1 MLKMNIEPSLQNKY
15 DELRKYLLSLKKV
28 AVAYSSGVDS
38 TFLLKTAVDTLS
50 RENVLALTAKS
61 HSFPRRELDESI
73 AFCKT
78 ENIRQIVFESEELS
92 IDGFSNNSPNR
103 CYICKK
109 ELFSKIKIIANKN
122 GINAVV
128 EGSNAD
134 DVNDYRPGMRAVAEL
149 EVLSPLKKVGLTK
162 NEIRTLSKQLGLKTW
177 NKQSFACLSSRF
189 VYGEQITVQKLD
201 MIDSSEQLLLDLG
214 FTQVRVRIHN
224 DVARIEVLPN
234 ETEMVIQYKDII
246 NSKLKEFGFRY
257 VTLDLGGY
265 RTGSMNDSLN
275 LT

>member
-1 MLKMNIEPSLQNKY
+1 MLKMNIESSLQNKY
-15 DELRKYLLSLKKV
+15 LELKKYLLSLNSV

-50 RENVLALTAKS
+50 RDNVLALTAKS
-61 HSFPRRELDESI
+61 HSFPKRELDESI
-73 AFCKT
+73 EFCKS

-92 IDGFSNNSPNR
+92 IDGFSNNPPDR

-109 ELFSKIKIIANKN
+109 ELFSKIKSIARENN
-122 GINAVV
+122 INAVI

-134 DVNDYRPGMRAVAEL
+134 DINDYRPGMRAVAEL
-149 EVLSPLKKVGLTK
+149 EILSPLKKVGLTK
-162 NEIRTLSKQLGLKTW
+162 NEIRALSKQLGLKTW

-189 VYGEQITVQKLD
+189 VYGEKITVQKLD
-201 MIDSSEQLLLDLG
+201 MIDKSEQLLLDLG
-214 FTQVRVRIHN
+214 FKQVRVRIHN

-234 ETEMVIQYKDII
+234 EIERVMQFKDTIY
-246 NSKLKEFGFRY
+246 SKFKEYGFRY
-257 VTLDLGGY
+257 VTLDLRGY

-275 LT
+275 I

>member
-1 MLKMNIEPSLQNKY
+1 MNIEPSLQNKY

-92 IDGFSNNSPNR
+92 IDGFSNNPPNR

>member
-1 MLKMNIEPSLQNKY
+1 MLKMNIESSLQNKY
-15 DELRKYLLSLKKV
+15 LELKKYLSSLNSV

-38 TFLLKTAVDTLS
+38 TFLLKTAVDTLH
-50 RENVLALTAKS
+50 RDNVLALTAKS
-61 HSFPRRELDESI
+61 HSFPKRELNESI
-73 AFCKT
+73 EFCKS

-92 IDGFSNNSPNR
+92 IDGFSNNPPDR

-109 ELFSKIKIIANKN
+109 ELFSKIKGIARENN
-122 GINAVV
+122 INAVV

-134 DVNDYRPGMRAVAEL
+134 DINDYRPGMRAVAEL
-149 EVLSPLKKVGLTK
+149 EILSPLKKVGLTK
-162 NEIRTLSKQLGLKTW
+162 NEIRALSKQLGLKTW

-189 VYGEQITVQKLD
+189 VYGEKITVQKLD
-201 MIDSSEQLLLDLG
+201 MIDKSEQLLLDLG
-214 FTQVRVRIHN
+214 FKQVRVRIHN

-234 ETEMVIQYKDII
+234 EIERVMQFKDTIY
-246 NSKLKEFGFRY
+246 SKFKEYGFRY

-275 LT
+275 I

>member
-1 MLKMNIEPSLQNKY
+1 MLKMNIESSLQNKY
-15 DELRKYLLSLKKV
+15 LELKKYLSSLNSV

-38 TFLLKTAVDTLS
+38 TFLLKTAVDTLH
-50 RENVLALTAKS
+50 RDNVLALTAKS
-61 HSFPRRELDESI
+61 HSFPKRELDESI
-73 AFCKT
+73 QFCKS

-92 IDGFSNNSPNR
+92 IDGFSNNPPDR
-103 CYICKK
+103 CYICKR
-109 ELFSKIKIIANKN
+109 ELFSKIKGIARENN
-122 GINAVV
+122 INAVV

-134 DVNDYRPGMRAVAEL
+134 DINDYRPGMRAVAEL
-149 EVLSPLKKVGLTK
+149 DILSPLKKVGLTK

-189 VYGEQITVQKLD
+189 VYGEKITVQKLD
-201 MIDSSEQLLLDLG
+201 MIDKSEQLLLDLG
-214 FTQVRVRIHN
+214 FKQVRVRIHN

-234 ETEMVIQYKDII
+234 EIERVMQFKDAIY
-246 NSKLKEFGFRY
+246 SKFKEYGFRY

-275 LT
+275 I

>member
-1 MLKMNIEPSLQNKY
+1 MLKMNIESSLQNKY
-15 DELRKYLLSLKKV
+15 LELKKYLLSLNSV

-50 RENVLALTAKS
+50 RDNVLALTAKS
-61 HSFPRRELDESI
+61 HSFPKRVLDESI
-73 AFCKT
+73 QFCKS

-92 IDGFSNNSPNR
+92 IDGFSNNPPDR

-109 ELFSKIKIIANKN
+109 ELFSKIKSIARENN
-122 GINAVV
+122 INAVV

-134 DVNDYRPGMRAVAEL
+134 DINDYRPGMRAVAEL
-149 EVLSPLKKVGLTK
+149 EILSPLKKVGLTK
-162 NEIRTLSKQLGLKTW
+162 NEIRALSKQLGLKTW

-189 VYGEQITVQKLD
+189 VYGEKITVQKLD
-201 MIDSSEQLLLDLG
+201 MIDKSEQFLLDLG
-214 FTQVRVRIHN
+214 FKQVCVRIHN

-234 ETEMVIQYKDII
+234 ETERVMQFKDTI
-246 NSKLKEFGFRY
+246 NSKLKEYGFRY

-275 LT
+275 I

>member
-15 DELRKYLLSLKKV
+15 IELKKYLLSLNSV

-38 TFLLKTAVDTLS
+38 TFLLKTAVDTLP
-50 RENVLALTAKS
+50 RDNVLALTAKS
-61 HSFPRRELDESI
+61 HSFPKRELNESI
-73 AFCKT
+73 EFCKS

-92 IDGFSNNSPNR
+92 IDGFSNNPPDR

-109 ELFSKIKIIANKN
+109 ELFSKIKGIADENN
-122 GINAVV
+122 INAVV

-134 DVNDYRPGMRAVAEL
+134 DINDYRPGMCAVSEL
-149 EVLSPLKKVGLTK
+149 EILSPLKRVGLTK
-162 NEIRTLSKQLGLKTW
+162 DEIRALSKQLGLKTW
-177 NKQSFACLSSRF
+177 NKQPFACLSSRF
-189 VYGEQITVQKLD
+189 VYGEKITVQKLD
-201 MIDSSEQLLLDLG
+201 MIDKSEQLLLDLG
-214 FTQVRVRIHN
+214 FKQVRVRIHS

-234 ETEMVIQYKDII
+234 ETERVMQFKDTI
-246 NSKLKEFGFRY
+246 NSKLKEYGFRY

-275 LT
+275 I

>member
-1 MLKMNIEPSLQNKY
+1 MLKMNIESSLQNKY
-15 DELRKYLLSLKKV
+15 LELKKYLSSLNSV

-38 TFLLKTAVDTLS
+38 TFLLKTAVDTLH
-50 RENVLALTAKS
+50 RDNVLALTAKS
-61 HSFPRRELDESI
+61 HSFPKRELDESI
-73 AFCKT
+73 QFCKS

-92 IDGFSNNSPNR
+92 IDGFSNNPPDR

-109 ELFSKIKIIANKN
+109 ELFSKIKSIARENN
-122 GINAVV
+122 INAVI

-134 DVNDYRPGMRAVAEL
+134 DINDYRPGMRAVAEL
-149 EVLSPLKKVGLTK
+149 EILSPLKKVGLTK
-162 NEIRTLSKQLGLKTW
+162 NEIRALSKQLGLKTW

-189 VYGEQITVQKLD
+189 VYGEKITVQKLD
-201 MIDSSEQLLLDLG
+201 MIDKSEQLLLDLG
-214 FTQVRVRIHN
+214 FKQVRVRIHN

-234 ETEMVIQYKDII
+234 ETERVMQFKDTI
-246 NSKLKEFGFRY
+246 NSKLKEYGFRY

-275 LT
+275 I

>member
-1 MLKMNIEPSLQNKY
+1 MLKMNIESSLQNKY
-15 DELRKYLLSLKKV
+15 LELKKYLLSLNSV

-38 TFLLKTAVDTLS
+38 TFLLKTAVDTLH
-50 RENVLALTAKS
+50 RDNVLALTAKS
-61 HSFPRRELDESI
+61 HSFPKRELDESI
-73 AFCKT
+73 QFCKS

-92 IDGFSNNSPNR
+92 IDGFSNNPPDR

-109 ELFSKIKIIANKN
+109 ELFLKIKGIARENN
-122 GINAVV
+122 INAVV

-134 DVNDYRPGMRAVAEL
+134 DINDYRPGMRAVAEL
-149 EVLSPLKKVGLTK
+149 EILSPLKKVGLTK
-162 NEIRTLSKQLGLKTW
+162 NEIRALSKQLGLKTW

-189 VYGEQITVQKLD
+189 VYGEKITVQKLD
-201 MIDSSEQLLLDLG
+201 MIDKSEQLLLDLG
-214 FTQVRVRIHN
+214 FKQVRVRIHN

-234 ETEMVIQYKDII
+234 EIERVMQFKDTIY
-246 NSKLKEFGFRY
+246 SKFKEYGFRY

-275 LT
+275 I

>member
-1 MLKMNIEPSLQNKY
+1 MLKMNIESSLQNKY
-15 DELRKYLLSLKKV
+15 LELKKYLLSLNSV

-38 TFLLKTAVDTLS
+38 TFLLKTAVDTLH
-50 RENVLALTAKS
+50 RDNVLALTAKS
-61 HSFPRRELDESI
+61 YSFPKRELDESI
-73 AFCKT
+73 QFCKS

-92 IDGFSNNSPNR
+92 IDGFSNNPPDR

-109 ELFSKIKIIANKN
+109 ELFSKIKGIARENN
-122 GINAVV
+122 INAVV

-134 DVNDYRPGMRAVAEL
+134 DINDYRPGMRAVAEL
-149 EVLSPLKKVGLTK
+149 DILSPLKKVGLTK
-162 NEIRTLSKQLGLKTW
+162 NEIRALSKQLGLKTW

-189 VYGEQITVQKLD
+189 VYGEKITVQKLD
-201 MIDSSEQLLLDLG
+201 MIDKSEQLLLDLG
-214 FTQVRVRIHN
+214 FKQVRVRIHN

-234 ETEMVIQYKDII
+234 EIERVMQFKDAIY
-246 NSKLKEFGFRY
+246 SKFKEYGFRY

-275 LT
+275 I

>member
-1 MLKMNIEPSLQNKY
+1 MLKMNIESSLQNKY
-15 DELRKYLLSLKKV
+15 LELKKYLSSLNSV

-38 TFLLKTAVDTLS
+38 TFLLKTAVDTLH
-50 RENVLALTAKS
+50 RDNVLALTAKS
-61 HSFPRRELDESI
+61 HSFPKRELDESI
-73 AFCKT
+73 QFCKS

-92 IDGFSNNSPNR
+92 IDGFSNNPPDR

-109 ELFSKIKIIANKN
+109 ELFLKIKGIARENN
-122 GINAVV
+122 INAVV

-134 DVNDYRPGMRAVAEL
+134 DINDYRPGMRAVAEL
-149 EVLSPLKKVGLTK
+149 EILSPLKKVGLTK
-162 NEIRTLSKQLGLKTW
+162 NEIRALSKQLGLKTW

-189 VYGEQITVQKLD
+189 VYGEKITVQKLD
-201 MIDSSEQLLLDLG
+201 MIDKSEQLLLDLG
-214 FTQVRVRIHN
+214 FKQVRVRIHN

-234 ETEMVIQYKDII
+234 EIERVMQFKDTIY
-246 NSKLKEFGFRY
+246 SRFKEYGFRY

-275 LT
+275 I

>member
-1 MLKMNIEPSLQNKY
+1 MLKMNIDSSLQNKY
-15 DELRKYLLSLKKV
+15 LELKKYLSSLNSV

-50 RENVLALTAKS
+50 RDNVLALTAKS
-61 HSFPRRELDESI
+61 HSFPKRELDESI
-73 AFCKT
+73 QFCKS

-92 IDGFSNNSPNR
+92 IDGFSNNPPDR

-109 ELFSKIKIIANKN
+109 ELFSKMKGIARENN
-122 GINAVV
+122 INAVV

-134 DVNDYRPGMRAVAEL
+134 DINDYRPGMRAVAEL
-149 EVLSPLKKVGLTK
+149 EILSPLKKVGLTK
-162 NEIRTLSKQLGLKTW
+162 NEIRALSKQLGLKTW

-189 VYGEQITVQKLD
+189 VYGEKITVQKLD
-201 MIDSSEQLLLDLG
+201 MIDKSEQLLLDLG
-214 FTQVRVRIHN
+214 FKQVRVRIHN

-234 ETEMVIQYKDII
+234 EIERVMQFKDTIY
-246 NSKLKEFGFRY
+246 SKFKEYGFRY

-275 LT
+275 I

>member
-1 MLKMNIEPSLQNKY
+1 MLKMNIESSLQNKY
-15 DELRKYLLSLKKV
+15 LELKKYLSSLNSV

-38 TFLLKTAVDTLS
+38 TFLLKTAVDTLP
-50 RENVLALTAKS
+50 RDNVLALTAKS
-61 HSFPRRELDESI
+61 HSFPKRELDESI
-73 AFCKT
+73 QFCKS

-92 IDGFSNNSPNR
+92 IDGFSNNPPDR

-109 ELFSKIKIIANKN
+109 ELFSKIKGIVRENN
-122 GINAVV
+122 INAVV

-134 DVNDYRPGMRAVAEL
+134 DINDYRPGMRAVAEL
-149 EVLSPLKKVGLTK
+149 DILSPLKKVGLTK

-189 VYGEQITVQKLD
+189 VYGEKITVQKLD
-201 MIDSSEQLLLDLG
+201 MIDKSEQLLLDLG
-214 FTQVRVRIHN
+214 FKQVRVRIHN

-234 ETEMVIQYKDII
+234 EIERVMQFKDTIY
-246 NSKLKEFGFRY
+246 SKFKEYGFRY

-275 LT
+275 I

>member
-1 MLKMNIEPSLQNKY
+1 MLKMNIESSLQNKY
-15 DELRKYLLSLKKV
+15 LELKKYLSSLNSV

-50 RENVLALTAKS
+50 RDNVLALTAKS
-61 HSFPRRELDESI
+61 HSFPKRELDESI
-73 AFCKT
+73 QFCKS

-92 IDGFSNNSPNR
+92 IDGFTNNPPDR

-109 ELFSKIKIIANKN
+109 ELFSKIKGIARENN
-122 GINAVV
+122 INAVV

-134 DVNDYRPGMRAVAEL
+134 DINDYRPGMRAVAEL
-149 EVLSPLKKVGLTK
+149 EILSPLKKVGLTK
-162 NEIRTLSKQLGLKTW
+162 NEIRALSKQLGLKTW

-189 VYGEQITVQKLD
+189 VYGEKITVQKLD
-201 MIDSSEQLLLDLG
+201 MIDKSEQLLLDLG
-214 FTQVRVRIHN
+214 FKQVRVRIHN

-234 ETEMVIQYKDII
+234 EIERVMQFKDTIY
-246 NSKLKEFGFRY
+246 SKFKEYGFRY

-275 LT
+275 I

>member
-1 MLKMNIEPSLQNKY
+1 MLKMNIESSLQNKY
-15 DELRKYLLSLKKV
+15 LELKKYLSSLNSV

-38 TFLLKTAVDTLS
+38 TFLLKTAVDTLH
-50 RENVLALTAKS
+50 RDNVLALTAKS
-61 HSFPRRELDESI
+61 HSFPKRELDESI
-73 AFCKT
+73 EFCKS

-92 IDGFSNNSPNR
+92 IDGFCNNPPDR

-109 ELFSKIKIIANKN
+109 ELFSKIKGIARENN
-122 GINAVV
+122 INAVV

-134 DVNDYRPGMRAVAEL
+134 DINDYRPGMRAVAEL
-149 EVLSPLKKVGLTK
+149 DILSPLKKVGLTK
-162 NEIRTLSKQLGLKTW
+162 NEIRALSKQLGLKTW

-189 VYGEQITVQKLD
+189 VYGEKITVQKLD
-201 MIDSSEQLLLDLG
+201 MIDKSEQLLLDLG
-214 FTQVRVRIHN
+214 FKQVRVRIHN

-234 ETEMVIQYKDII
+234 EIERVMQFKDTIY
-246 NSKLKEFGFRY
+246 SKFKEYGFRY

-275 LT
+275 I

>member
-1 MLKMNIEPSLQNKY
+1 MLKMNIESSLQNKY
-15 DELRKYLLSLKKV
+15 LELKKYLSSLNSV

-38 TFLLKTAVDTLS
+38 TFLLKTAVDTLH
-50 RENVLALTAKS
+50 RDNVLALTAKS
-61 HSFPRRELDESI
+61 HSFPKRELDESI
-73 AFCKT
+73 EFCKS

-92 IDGFSNNSPNR
+92 IDGFSNNPPGR

-109 ELFSKIKIIANKN
+109 ELFSKIKSIARENN
-122 GINAVV
+122 INAVV

-134 DVNDYRPGMRAVAEL
+134 DINDYRPGMRAVAEL
-149 EVLSPLKKVGLTK
+149 EILSPLKKVGLTK
-162 NEIRTLSKQLGLKTW
+162 NEIRALSKQLGLKTW

-189 VYGEQITVQKLD
+189 VYGEKITIQKLD
-201 MIDSSEQLLLDLG
+201 MIDKSEQLLLDLG
-214 FTQVRVRIHN
+214 FKQVRVRIHN

-234 ETEMVIQYKDII
+234 EIERVMQFKDTIY
-246 NSKLKEFGFRY
+246 SKFKEYGFRY

-275 LT
+275 I

>member
-1 MLKMNIEPSLQNKY
+1 MNIELSLQNKY
-15 DELRKYLLSLKKV
+15 DELKKYLSSLNSV
-28 AVAYSSGVDS
+28 AVAFSSGVDS
-38 TFLLKTAVDTLS
+38 TFLLKTAADMLS

-61 HSFPRRELDESI
+61 HSFPKRELDESI
-73 AFCKT
+73 AFCKS

-92 IDGFSNNSPNR
+92 IDGFSNNPSDR

-109 ELFSKIKIIANKN
+109 ELFSKIKGIAKEHN
-122 GINAVV
+122 INAVV

-149 EVLSPLKKVGLTK
+149 EILSPLKKVGLTK
-162 NEIRTLSKQLGLKTW
+162 DEIRTLSKQLGLKTW

-201 MIDSSEQLLLDLG
+201 MIDKSEQLLLDLG
-214 FTQVRVRIHN
+214 FKQVRVRIHN

-234 ETEMVIQYKDII
+234 EIEKLIQY
-246 NSKLKEFGFRY
+246 
-257 VTLDLGGY
+257 
-265 RTGSMNDSLN
+265 
-275 LT
+275 

>member
-1 MLKMNIEPSLQNKY
+1 MLKMNIESSLQNKY
-15 DELRKYLLSLKKV
+15 LELKKYLLSLNSV

-38 TFLLKTAVDTLS
+38 TFLLKTAVDTLH
-50 RENVLALTAKS
+50 RDNVLALTAKS
-61 HSFPRRELDESI
+61 HSFPKRELDESI
-73 AFCKT
+73 QFCKS

-92 IDGFSNNSPNR
+92 IDGFSNNPPDR

-109 ELFSKIKIIANKN
+109 ELFSKIKGIARENN
-122 GINAVV
+122 INAVV

-134 DVNDYRPGMRAVAEL
+134 DINDYRPGMRAVAEL
-149 EVLSPLKKVGLTK
+149 EILSPLKKVGLTK
-162 NEIRTLSKQLGLKTW
+162 NEIRALSKQLGLKTW

-189 VYGEQITVQKLD
+189 VYGEKITVQKLD
-201 MIDSSEQLLLDLG
+201 MIDKSEQLLLDLG
-214 FTQVRVRIHN
+214 FKQVRVRIHN

-234 ETEMVIQYKDII
+234 EIERVMQFKDTIY
-246 NSKLKEFGFRY
+246 SRFKEYGFRY

-275 LT
+275 I

>member
-1 MLKMNIEPSLQNKY
+1 MLKMNIESSLQNKY
-15 DELRKYLLSLKKV
+15 LELKKYLSSLNSV

-50 RENVLALTAKS
+50 RDNVLALTAKS
-61 HSFPRRELDESI
+61 HSFPKRELDESI
-73 AFCKT
+73 QFCKS

-92 IDGFSNNSPNR
+92 IDGFSNNPPDR

-109 ELFSKIKIIANKN
+109 ELFSKIKSIARENN
-122 GINAVV
+122 INAVI

-134 DVNDYRPGMRAVAEL
+134 DINDYRPGMRAVAEL
-149 EVLSPLKKVGLTK
+149 EILSPLKKVGLTK
-162 NEIRTLSKQLGLKTW
+162 NEIRALSKQHGLKTW

-189 VYGEQITVQKLD
+189 VYGEKITVQKLD
-201 MIDSSEQLLLDLG
+201 MIDKSEQLLLDLG
-214 FTQVRVRIHN
+214 FKQVRVRIHN

-234 ETEMVIQYKDII
+234 EIERVMQFKDTIY
-246 NSKLKEFGFRY
+246 SRFKEYGFRY

-275 LT
+275 I

>member
-15 DELRKYLLSLKKV
+15 LELKKYLSSLNSV

-50 RENVLALTAKS
+50 RDNVLALTAKS
-61 HSFPRRELDESI
+61 HSFPKRELDESI
-73 AFCKT
+73 QFCKS

-92 IDGFSNNSPNR
+92 IDGFSNNPPDR

-109 ELFSKIKIIANKN
+109 ELFSKIKGIARENN
-122 GINAVV
+122 INAVV

-134 DVNDYRPGMRAVAEL
+134 DINDYRPGMRAVAEL
-149 EVLSPLKKVGLTK
+149 EILSPLKKVGFTK
-162 NEIRTLSKQLGLKTW
+162 DEIRALSKQLGLKTW

-189 VYGEQITVQKLD
+189 VYGEKITVQKLD
-201 MIDSSEQLLLDLG
+201 MIDKSEQLLLDLG
-214 FTQVRVRIHN
+214 FKQVRVRIHN

-234 ETEMVIQYKDII
+234 EIERVMQFKDAIY
-246 NSKLKEFGFRY
+246 SKFKEYGFRY

-275 LT
+275 I

>member
-1 MLKMNIEPSLQNKY
+1 MLKMNIESSLQNKY
-15 DELRKYLLSLKKV
+15 LELKNYLSSLNSV

-38 TFLLKTAVDTLS
+38 TFLLKTAVDTLH
-50 RENVLALTAKS
+50 RDNVLALTAKS
-61 HSFPRRELDESI
+61 HSFPKRELDESI
-73 AFCKT
+73 QFCKS

-92 IDGFSNNSPNR
+92 IDGFSNNPPDR

-109 ELFSKIKIIANKN
+109 ELFSKIKSIARENN
-122 GINAVV
+122 INAVI

-134 DVNDYRPGMRAVAEL
+134 DINDYRPGMRAVAEL
-149 EVLSPLKKVGLTK
+149 EILSPLKKVGLTK
-162 NEIRTLSKQLGLKTW
+162 NEIKALSKQLGLKTW

-189 VYGEQITVQKLD
+189 VYGEKITVQKLD
-201 MIDSSEQLLLDLG
+201 MIDKSEQLLLDLR
-214 FTQVRVRIHN
+214 FKQVRVRIHN

-234 ETEMVIQYKDII
+234 EIERVIQFKDTIY
-246 NSKLKEFGFRY
+246 SKFKEYGFRY

-275 LT
+275 I

>member
-1 MLKMNIEPSLQNKY
+1 MLKMNIESSLQKKY
-15 DELRKYLLSLKKV
+15 LELKKYLLSLNSV

-50 RENVLALTAKS
+50 RDNVLALTAKS
-61 HSFPRRELDESI
+61 HSFPKRELDESI
-73 AFCKT
+73 QFCKS

-92 IDGFSNNSPNR
+92 IDGFSNNPPDR

-109 ELFSKIKIIANKN
+109 ELFSKIKGIARENN
-122 GINAVV
+122 INAVI

-134 DVNDYRPGMRAVAEL
+134 DINDYRPGMRAVAEL
-149 EVLSPLKKVGLTK
+149 EILSPLKKVGLTK
-162 NEIRTLSKQLGLKTW
+162 NEIRALSKQLGLKTW

-189 VYGEQITVQKLD
+189 VYGEKITVQKLD
-201 MIDSSEQLLLDLG
+201 MIDKSEQLLLDLG
-214 FTQVRVRIHN
+214 FKQVRVRIHN

-234 ETEMVIQYKDII
+234 EIERVMQFKDTIY
-246 NSKLKEFGFRY
+246 SRFKEYGFRY

-275 LT
+275 I

>member
-1 MLKMNIEPSLQNKY
+1 MNIESSLQNKY
-15 DELRKYLLSLKKV
+15 LELKKYLLSLNSV

-38 TFLLKTAVDTLS
+38 TFLLKTAVDTLH
-50 RENVLALTAKS
+50 RDNVLALTAKS
-61 HSFPRRELDESI
+61 HSFPKRELDESI
-73 AFCKT
+73 QFCKS

-92 IDGFSNNSPNR
+92 IDGFSNNPPDR

-109 ELFSKIKIIANKN
+109 ELFSKIKSIARENN
-122 GINAVV
+122 INAVV

-134 DVNDYRPGMRAVAEL
+134 DINDYRPGMRAVTEL
-149 EVLSPLKKVGLTK
+149 DILSPLKKVGLTK
-162 NEIRTLSKQLGLKTW
+162 NEIRALSKQLGLKTW

-189 VYGEQITVQKLD
+189 VYGEKITVQKLD
-201 MIDSSEQLLLDLG
+201 MIDKSEQLLLDLG
-214 FTQVRVRIHN
+214 FKQVRVRIHN

-234 ETEMVIQYKDII
+234 EIERVMQFKDTIY
-246 NSKLKEFGFRY
+246 SKFKEYGFRY

-275 LT
+275 I

>member
-15 DELRKYLLSLKKV
+15 LELKKYLSSLNSV
-28 AVAYSSGVDS
+28 AVAYSNGVDS
-38 TFLLKTAVDTLS
+38 TFLLKTAVDTLH
-50 RENVLALTAKS
+50 RDNVLALTAKS
-61 HSFPRRELDESI
+61 HSFPKRELDESI
-73 AFCKT
+73 QFCKS

-92 IDGFSNNSPNR
+92 IDGFSNNPPDR

-109 ELFSKIKIIANKN
+109 ELFSKIKGIARENN
-122 GINAVV
+122 INAVV

-134 DVNDYRPGMRAVAEL
+134 DINDYRPGMRAVAEL
-149 EVLSPLKKVGLTK
+149 DILSPLKKVGLTK
-162 NEIRTLSKQLGLKTW
+162 NEIRALSKQLGLKTW

-189 VYGEQITVQKLD
+189 VYGEKITVQKLD
-201 MIDSSEQLLLDLG
+201 MIDKSEQLLLDLG
-214 FTQVRVRIHN
+214 FKQVRVRIHN

-234 ETEMVIQYKDII
+234 EIERVMQFKDTIY
-246 NSKLKEFGFRY
+246 SKFKEYGFRY

-275 LT
+275 I

>member
-1 MLKMNIEPSLQNKY
+1 MLKMNIEPSLQK
-15 DELRKYLLSLKKV
+15 KYLELKKYLSSLNSV

-50 RENVLALTAKS
+50 RDNVLALTAKS
-61 HSFPRRELDESI
+61 HSFPKRELDESI
-73 AFCKT
+73 QFCKS

-92 IDGFSNNSPNR
+92 IDGFSNNPPDR

-109 ELFSKIKIIANKN
+109 ELFLKIKGIARENN
-122 GINAVV
+122 INAVV

-134 DVNDYRPGMRAVAEL
+134 DINDYRPGMRAVAEL
-149 EVLSPLKKVGLTK
+149 EILSPLKKVGLTK
-162 NEIRTLSKQLGLKTW
+162 NEIRALSKQLGLKTW

-189 VYGEQITVQKLD
+189 VYGEKITVQKLD
-201 MIDSSEQLLLDLG
+201 MIDKSEQLLLDLG
-214 FTQVRVRIHN
+214 FKQVRVRIHN

-234 ETEMVIQYKDII
+234 EIERVMQFKDTIY
-246 NSKLKEFGFRY
+246 SKFKEYGFRY

-275 LT
+275 I

>member
-15 DELRKYLLSLKKV
+15 LELKKYLSSLNSV

-38 TFLLKTAVDTLS
+38 TFLLKTAVDTLH
-50 RENVLALTAKS
+50 RDNVLALTAKS
-61 HSFPRRELDESI
+61 HSFPKRELDESI
-73 AFCKT
+73 QFCKS

-92 IDGFSNNSPNR
+92 IDGFSNNPPDR

-109 ELFSKIKIIANKN
+109 ELFSKIKGIARENN
-122 GINAVV
+122 INAVV

-134 DVNDYRPGMRAVAEL
+134 DINDYRPGMRAVAEL
-149 EVLSPLKKVGLTK
+149 DILSPLKKVGLTK
-162 NEIRTLSKQLGLKTW
+162 NEIRALSKQLGLKTW

-189 VYGEQITVQKLD
+189 VYGEKITVQKLD
-201 MIDSSEQLLLDLG
+201 MIDKSEQLLLDLG
-214 FTQVRVRIHN
+214 FKQVRVRIHN

-234 ETEMVIQYKDII
+234 EIERVMQFKDTIY
-246 NSKLKEFGFRY
+246 SKFKEYGFRY

-275 LT
+275 I

>member
-1 MLKMNIEPSLQNKY
+1 MNIELSLQNKY
-15 DELRKYLLSLKKV
+15 DELKKYLSSLNSV
-28 AVAYSSGVDS
+28 AVAFSSGVDS
-38 TFLLKTAVDTLS
+38 TFLLKTAADMLS

-61 HSFPRRELDESI
+61 HSFPKRELDESI
-73 AFCKT
+73 AFCKS

-92 IDGFSNNSPNR
+92 IDGFSNNPSDR

-109 ELFSKIKIIANKN
+109 ELFSKIKGIAKEHN
-122 GINAVV
+122 INAVV

-149 EVLSPLKKVGLTK
+149 EILSPLKKVGLTK
-162 NEIRTLSKQLGLKTW
+162 DEIRTLSKQLGLKTW

-201 MIDSSEQLLLDLG
+201 MIDKSEQLLLDLG
-214 FTQVRVRIHN
+214 FKQVRVRIHN

-234 ETEMVIQYKDII
+234 EIEKLIQYKDIVY
-246 NSKLKEFGFRY
+246 SRLKEYGFRY

-265 RTGSMNDSLN
+265 RTGSMNDSLDI
-275 LT
+275 

>member
-1 MLKMNIEPSLQNKY
+1 MLKMNIESSLQNKY
-15 DELRKYLLSLKKV
+15 LELKKYLSSLNSV

-50 RENVLALTAKS
+50 RDNVLALTAKS
-61 HSFPRRELDESI
+61 HSFPKRELDESI
-73 AFCKT
+73 EFCKS

-92 IDGFSNNSPNR
+92 IDGFSNNPPDR

-109 ELFSKIKIIANKN
+109 ELFLKIKGIARENN
-122 GINAVV
+122 INAVV

-134 DVNDYRPGMRAVAEL
+134 DINDYRPGMRAVAEL
-149 EVLSPLKKVGLTK
+149 DILSPLKKVGLTK
-162 NEIRTLSKQLGLKTW
+162 NEIRALSKQLGLKTW

-189 VYGEQITVQKLD
+189 VYGEKITVQKLD
-201 MIDSSEQLLLDLG
+201 MIDKSEQLLLDLG
-214 FTQVRVRIHN
+214 FKQVRVRIHN

-234 ETEMVIQYKDII
+234 EIKRVMQFKDTIY
-246 NSKLKEFGFRY
+246 SKFKEYGFRY

-275 LT
+275 I

>member
-1 MLKMNIEPSLQNKY
+1 MLKMNIESSLQNKY
-15 DELRKYLLSLKKV
+15 LELKKYLSSLNSV

-50 RENVLALTAKS
+50 RDNVLALTAKS
-61 HSFPRRELDESI
+61 HSFPKRELDESI
-73 AFCKT
+73 QFCKS

-92 IDGFSNNSPNR
+92 IDGFSNNPPDR

-109 ELFSKIKIIANKN
+109 ELFSKIKGIARENN
-122 GINAVV
+122 INAVV

-134 DVNDYRPGMRAVAEL
+134 DINDYRPGMRAVAEL
-149 EVLSPLKKVGLTK
+149 EILSPLKKVGLTK
-162 NEIRTLSKQLGLKTW
+162 NEIRALSKQLGLKTW

-189 VYGEQITVQKLD
+189 VYGEKITVQKLD
-201 MIDSSEQLLLDLG
+201 MIDKSEQLLLDLG
-214 FTQVRVRIHN
+214 FKQVRVRIHN

-234 ETEMVIQYKDII
+234 EIERVMQFKDTIY
-246 NSKLKEFGFRY
+246 SKFKEYGFRY

-275 LT
+275 I

>member
-1 MLKMNIEPSLQNKY
+1 MLKMNIESSLQNKY
-15 DELRKYLLSLKKV
+15 LELKKYLSSLNSV

-38 TFLLKTAVDTLS
+38 TFLLKTAVDTLH
-50 RENVLALTAKS
+50 RDNVLALTAKS
-61 HSFPRRELDESI
+61 HSFPKRELDESI
-73 AFCKT
+73 QFCKS

-92 IDGFSNNSPNR
+92 IDGFSNNPPDR

-109 ELFSKIKIIANKN
+109 ELFSKIKGIARENN
-122 GINAVV
+122 INAVV

-134 DVNDYRPGMRAVAEL
+134 DINDYRPGMRAVAEL
-149 EVLSPLKKVGLTK
+149 EILSPLKKVGLTK
-162 NEIRTLSKQLGLKTW
+162 NEIRALSKQLGLKTW

-189 VYGEQITVQKLD
+189 VYGEKITVQKLD
-201 MIDSSEQLLLDLG
+201 MIDKSEQLLLDLG
-214 FTQVRVRIHN
+214 FKQVRVRIHN

-234 ETEMVIQYKDII
+234 EIERVMQFKDTIY
-246 NSKLKEFGFRY
+246 SKFKEYGFRY

-275 LT
+275 F